1 MVKLSEAILNGDAR
15 AYGKLSDL
23 MRVKGARYREVV
35 ALIKKIHVE
44 AGRAEPSDADIEDKF
59 TEADNLESRS

>member
-1 MVKLSEAILNGDAR
+1 MTIGEAILAGDAR

-35 ALIKKIHVE
+35 DLIKKLHKD
-44 AGRAEPSDADIEDKF
+44 AGREEPSDGDIEDKF
-59 TEADNLESRS
+59 AEADALESRS